1 MKEFFKI
8 VLACTVSILVVGIML
23 PIFGVISLVSA
34 VSSADGNEIK
44 QNSVL
49 FLNLQGTLEERT
61 MESPFSSMM
70 GDEFKVYGLDDI
82 LASIKDAKE
91 NDNIRGIYLQA
102 GTMEATAASL
112 EEMRSE
118 LAAFKESGKFVVAYA
133 DQYSQGMYYLASVAD
148 KVIVNPAGSIE
159 WSGLVSHQVFY
170 KNLLEKAGV
179 KMQIF
184 KVGTYKSAV
193 EPFIATEMSDANREQ
208 VSEFLNSTWNSIT
221 SAVSASRGIPVEKLN
236 EYADRSMALRQAT
249 EYIECGL
256 ADTLLYKDGVLD
268 CLKSLVGVGK
278 EGKFELVTLD
288 KMKENRTAAGI
299 SSIGSDNAKI
309 AVYYAYGEID
319 GSTYTDD
326 GIISEKVIKDLRDL
340 REDSSVRAVVL
351 RVNSPG
357 GSAYGS
363 EQIWREVSL
372 MKTVKPV
379 VVSMGDYAASG
390 GYYIS
395 CAADRIVANSTTLTG
410 SIGIFGMFP
419 TAAELMNETI
429 GLDFDVVKTN
439 RFADMGA
446 ISRSLTTEESEII
459 QDYINAG
466 YDLFLRRCA
475 DGRGMSVA
483 AIDSIA
489 QGRVWTGEKAVELG
503 LVDEVGDLDRA
514 VEIAAQLA
522 GVAAYEVKA
531 YPACKDF
538 MTQLLEDDADD
549 YMNTMA
555 RGAMGEYYGYI
566 RLVRG
571 VRNWYPVQ
579 ARMPFVINIR

>member
-49 FLNLQGTLEERT
+49 FLDLQGTLEERT

-193 EPFIATEMSDANREQ
+193 EPYTSMEMSEENREQ
-208 VSEFLNSTWNSIT
+208 IT
-221 SAVSASRGIPVEKLN
+221 A
-236 EYADRSMALRQAT
+236 YT
-249 EYIECGL
+249 
-256 ADTLLYKDGVLD
+256 
-268 CLKSLVGVGK
+268 
-278 EGKFELVTLD
+278 
-288 KMKENRTAAGI
+288 
-299 SSIGSDNAKI
+299 SSIWNGNERCQPRT
-309 AVYYAYGEID
+309 GF
-319 GSTYTDD
+319 
-326 GIISEKVIKDLRDL
+326 
-340 REDSSVRAVVL
+340 
-351 RVNSPG
+351 
-357 GSAYGS
+357 
-363 EQIWREVSL
+363 
-372 MKTVKPV
+372 
-379 VVSMGDYAASG
+379 
-390 GYYIS
+390 
-395 CAADRIVANSTTLTG
+395 RI
-410 SIGIFGMFP
+410 P
-419 TAAELMNETI
+419 
-429 GLDFDVVKTN
+429 
-439 RFADMGA
+439 
-446 ISRSLTTEESEII
+446 
-459 QDYINAG
+459 
-466 YDLFLRRCA
+466 
-475 DGRGMSVA
+475 
-483 AIDSIA
+483 
-489 QGRVWTGEKAVELG
+489 
-503 LVDEVGDLDRA
+503 
-514 VEIAAQLA
+514 
-522 GVAAYEVKA
+522 
-531 YPACKDF
+531 
-538 MTQLLEDDADD
+538 
-549 YMNTMA
+549 
-555 RGAMGEYYGYI
+555 
-566 RLVRG
+566 
-571 VRNWYPVQ
+571 
-579 ARMPFVINIR
+579 